1 MLVKMATS
9 EYVLELNKL
18 KKEFL
23 VEIILNRKVP
33 IGLNLSENLRKHL
46 EDEAEVI
53 DRESITSNLELL
65 PNENVRLMEYKHKI
79 EILEIQLSAQ
89 GRLIV
94 ELERTINNQQLVID
108 LVKQNNIQI
117 KNSSDNKNRS
127 YRDVAVSSKGAEDLR
142 PPSKPKKSVEHLTI
156 SNEAGQKM
164 LSSNNLVEPKQIIQE
179 ERAQNYEEGWH
190 VAQNKKKR
198 NRITCIGT
206 SKEKNSSLNAVPREV
221 SLHVYRLDPKTEGS
235 DLKGYLKNYFPEV
248 ECTLMKSKY
257 PEKYASFKV
266 TVAEENFKKAMDPAI
281 WPYGTCVQRFLYL
294 RERIS
299 SKD

>member
-1 MLVKMATS
+1 M
-9 EYVLELNKL
+9 
-18 KKEFL
+18 
-23 VEIILNRKVP
+23 EIILNRKVP

-117 KNSSDNKNRS
+117 QNSSDNKNRS

-142 PPSKPKKSVEHLTI
+142 PSSKPKKSVEHLTI

-206 SKEKNSSLNAVPREV
+206 SKENNSSLNAVPREV
-221 SLHVYRLDPKTEGS
+221 SLHVYRLDPKQKGAIQKVIS
-235 DLKGYLKNYFPEV
+235 KIISLK
-248 ECTLMKSKY
+248 
-257 PEKYASFKV
+257 
-266 TVAEENFKKAMDPAI
+266 
-281 WPYGTCVQRFLYL
+281 
-294 RERIS
+294 
-299 SKD
+299 